1 MLNSLIG
8 MDLVSVIIPVF
19 NRVALL
25 PRAIRSV
32 LAQTYPHF
40 EIIVVDDAS
49 WEDVEG
55 CLKVA
60 ENY

>member
-1 MLNSLIG
+1 